1 MQIEKQFNPEQ
12 LHWIHYLIRMVE
24 KFGHQLSYRLD
35 WHRGWISELKEQFKD
50 QKVQIKGLKDQVKE
64 LKYQV
69 KELQILIA
77 QLTQAN
83 RPKVYD
89 W

>member
-1 MQIEKQFNPEQ
+1 MSIEKQFNPEQ

-24 KFGHQLSYRLD
+24 KFGHKLTYRLD
-35 WHRGWISELKEQFKD
+35 WHRGWISELKEQFKG
-50 QKVQIKGLKDQVKE
+50 QKAQIKELKDQVKE
-64 LKYQV
+64 LQMLV
-69 KELQILIA
+69 A

-83 RPKVYD
+83 RLKVYD